1 MALLPTD
8 PQKRKYVLYAAILLG
23 LANYALFSQL
33 YEPRAAEKER
43 VESRLENLERQNR
56 NARRTAEGRGVAEV
70 ERQLALYR
78 DQLVAVEGLI
88 PSGEELPDLLD
99 AISAEARRSGVEL
112 ARIQPTGATREE
124 YYTRREY
131 ALSVR
136 GGYHQIGEFLTRVG
150 SLPRIITPINL
161 ALSPTGAVDD
171 DGTPMLSAEF
181 AIETYVLPSAAE
193 ARAAQEDA

>member
-23 LANYALFSQL
+23 LANYALFSQV
-33 YEPRAAEKER
+33 YEPRAAERER
-43 VESRLENLERQNR
+43 VTNRLENLERQNR
-56 NARRTAEGRGVAEV
+56 TARRTTEGRGVAEV
-70 ERQLALYR
+70 ERQLSLYR

-99 AISAEARRSGVEL
+99 AISAEAQRSGVEL
-112 ARIQPTGATREE
+112 ARIQPTGATRED

-131 ALSVR
+131 QLSVR

-161 ALSPTGAVDD
+161 RIAPTGSIAN
-171 DGTPMLSAEF
+171 DGSPVLNAEF
-181 AIETYVLPSAAE
+181 AIETYVLPSASE
-193 ARAAQEDA
+193 ARQGGA